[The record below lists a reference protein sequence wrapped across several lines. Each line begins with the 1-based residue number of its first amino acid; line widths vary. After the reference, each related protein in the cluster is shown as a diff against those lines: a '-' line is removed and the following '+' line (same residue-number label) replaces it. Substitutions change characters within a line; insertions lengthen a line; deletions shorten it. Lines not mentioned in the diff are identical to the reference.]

1 MSPWVPRIAIALA
14 VIGIGYGIYSLAV
27 GEGGPQPQRIGGV
40 NEVQRLL
47 GGIPQDG
54 AYLGSGQ
61 APTTVTVFNDL
72 QCEGCADWQLS
83 EINPLIE
90 EYARGNDVRFEFRHF
105 ASGAKAVT
113 LGAVAA
119 EAAGLQDR
127 QWQYVDT
134 FLRNQDAAGER
145 IDEEFLREIA
155 EAVPEL
161 EVEEWEA
168 DFEGEEATALV
179 EADEDLALE
188 LELPGSEIGTSSAPL
203 QEYGASV
210 VVAGPGGQRQ
220 LEGFPSREEIEA
232 AVAEVS
238 G

>member
-1 MSPWVPRIAIALA
+1 MSPWIPRVVIALA
-14 VIGIGYGIYSLAV
+14 VIGVGYGIYSIAV
-27 GEGGPQPQRIGGV
+27 GEGGPQSQRIGGV

-54 AYLGSGQ
+54 GYLGSDE
-61 APTTVTVFNDL
+61 AETTVTIFNDL
-72 QCEGCADWQLS
+72 QCEGCADWQL
-83 EINPLIE
+83 EQVNPLID
-90 EYARGNDVRFEFRHF
+90 EYARGDRVRFEFRHF

-119 EAAGLQDR
+119 EAAGLQSR

-134 FLRNQDAAGER
+134 FLRNQDAAGGR
-145 IDEEFLREIA
+145 IDDDFLRDIA

-161 EVEEWEA
+161 EIEEWE
-168 DFEGEEATALV
+168 DDLDGEEATALV

-220 LEGFPSREEIEA
+220 LEGFPSREQIDA